1 VDLKVQERK
10 TRRQGKRERE
20 RERGV
25 GGRIGGRQRE
35 MVGATEEME
44 LQKLERDVEGGGG
57 DVAQYLAL
65 VRKLRVR
72 RSSTVARHGLAL
84 LNNSSA
90 RSKLGADGM
99 RVSMFPV
106 SRACFVTILWK
117 MNQFFGWFMRGFIP
131 L

>member
-1 VDLKVQERK
+1 MDLKVQERK

-20 RERGV
+20 
-25 GGRIGGRQRE
+25 GGWGKDRRQTKR

-106 SRACFVTILWK
+106 SRACFVTILLK
-117 MNQFFGWFMRGFIP
+117 VNQFFG
-131 L
+131 

>member
-1 VDLKVQERK
+1 
-10 TRRQGKRERE
+10 
-20 RERGV
+20 V
-25 GGRIGGRQRE
+25 GRRIGDRQRE

-90 RSKLGADGM
+90 RSKLGAD
-99 RVSMFPV
+99 VW
-106 SRACFVTILWK
+106 TIYEQVAIAAMDCHALEAAK
-117 MNQFFGWFMRGFIP
+117 VLPTGC
-131 L
+131 LLSV

>member
-1 VDLKVQERK
+1 V
-10 TRRQGKRERE
+10 
-20 RERGV
+20 GV
-25 GGRIGGRQRE
+25 GVRIGDRQRE

-44 LQKLERDVEGGGG
+44 LQKLERDMEGGGG

-106 SRACFVTILWK
+106 SRACFVTIILK
-117 MNQFFGWFMRGFIP
+117 VNQFFG
-131 L
+131 